1 MPEAYFRSRCGEGV
15 AVEQDFSMYAQGQR
29 RKGPALR
36 RAVGGERQGEERAT
50 GRGFNTPGMADGGL
64 LASIGG

>member
-1 MPEAYFRSRCGEGV
+1 
-15 AVEQDFSMYAQGQR
+15 MYAQGQR